1 MSAPPR
7 AADPLAGPI
16 DLARRLVAAAR
27 RITAFTGAGISA
39 ESGIPTYRGAGGLWG
54 EYDPA
59 KFADIGFFREDPS
72 YYWRFFR
79 DVRYRIVAEARPN
92 PGHLALV
99 ELERRGKLQAV
110 ITQNIDGL
118 HQAAG
123 NTRVYE
129 LHGNTRWI
137 DCLDCGATYDF
148 AAIYEQVQTELPPPC
163 RACGGR
169 LKPRVVFF
177 GEALPERALRAA
189 MAAATSC
196 DLLLVVGSTLQV
208 HPAAS
213 LPPMAKQ
220 VGARVVIVN
229 VGPTAMDELADAF
242 LDGPAGVVL
251 PRLLEPPD
259 DRGP

>member
-1 MSAPPR
+1 MH
-7 AADPLAGPI
+7 DPL
-16 DLARRLVAAAR
+16 DLARRLVAAAA

-39 ESGIPTYRGAGGLWG
+39 ESGIPTYRGAGGLWR

-59 KFADIGFFREDPS
+59 KFADIDYFREDPS

-92 PGHLALV
+92 AGHLALA
-99 ELERRGKLQAV
+99 ELERRGKLEAIV
-110 ITQNIDGL
+110 TQNIDGL

-123 NTRVYE
+123 SRRVYE
-129 LHGNTRWI
+129 LHGNTRAI

-148 AAIYEQVQTELPPPC
+148 AAVHEQVRTELPPRC

-177 GEALPERALRAA
+177 GESLPERALK
-189 MAAATSC
+189 AATAVTASC

-213 LPPMAKQ
+213 LPPLAKQ

-229 VGPTAMDELADAF
+229 VGPTAMDDLADAF
-242 LDGPAGVVL
+242 LEGPAGTIL
-251 PRLLEPPD
+251 PQLLEAA
-259 DRGP
+259 G

>member
-1 MSAPPR
+1 MHE
-7 AADPLAGPI
+7 PL
-16 DLARRLVAAAR
+16 DLARRLLAAAGR
-27 RITAFTGAGISA
+27 VTAFTGAGISA
-39 ESGIPTYRGAGGLWG
+39 ESGIPTYRGAGGLWH

-59 KFADIGFFREDPS
+59 KFADIDYFREDPS

-79 DVRYRIVAEARPN
+79 DVRYRIVAEAQPN
-92 PGHLALV
+92 AGHRALA

-110 ITQNIDGL
+110 VTQNIDGL

-123 NTRVYE
+123 SRRVYE
-129 LHGNTRWI
+129 LHGNTRVI
-137 DCLDCGATYDF
+137 DCLECGASYDF
-148 AAIYEQVQTELPPPC
+148 AAIHAQVQTELPPPC

-177 GEALPERALRAA
+177 GESLPERALK
-189 MAAATSC
+189 AATAVVASC

-229 VGPTAMDELADAF
+229 VGPTAMDDVADVF
-242 LDGPAGVVL
+242 LDGPAGTIL
-251 PRLLEPPD
+251 PRLMEAPA
-259 DRGP
+259 